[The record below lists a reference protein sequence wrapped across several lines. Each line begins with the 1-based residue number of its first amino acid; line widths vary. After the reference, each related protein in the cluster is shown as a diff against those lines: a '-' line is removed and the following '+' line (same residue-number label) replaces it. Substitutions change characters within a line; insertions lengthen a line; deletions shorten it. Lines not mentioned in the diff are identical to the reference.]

1 MPRPIISLLI
11 FLVQNQHLFFFFIN
25 VKNELT
31 KMLVFLSC
39 GIYFELLGFKKEHL
53 KLELASTGHITISGE
68 RIVNENKCMYFEQT
82 FALPENSDMDN
93 ISGKF
98 DGDFLHV
105 TVPRK
110 SVVEENKQQESG
122 NENYANSIG
131 ETSVQEEP
139 NNRSENQSKHEGH
152 GYLHEQRCDNEAKGE
167 MISKETFHV
176 AIFPKEMI
184 RKWEQEDGPL
194 EMAMKFLKKNKG
206 VVLSVVI
213 AFSIGVLVCRTFE
226 SSGE

>member
-1 MPRPIISLLI
+1 MANLGDLRRSGNRIAEKFVPASDWT
-11 FLVQNQHLFFFFIN
+11 QDANANYLF
-25 VKNELT
+25 VDLP
-31 KMLVFLSC
+31 
-39 GIYFELLGFKKEHL
+39 GFKKEQL
-53 KLELASTGHITISGE
+53 RLEIASTGHHITISGE
-68 RIVNENKCMYFEQT
+68 RIVNENKCMYFQQT

-122 NENYANSIG
+122 NENYTNSIG

-139 NNRSENQSKHEGH
+139 NNHGENQSKHEEEH
-152 GYLHEQRCDNEAKGE
+152 GDLHEQRWDNEAKGE
-167 MISKETFHV
+167 MISKETCRV
-176 AIFPKEMI
+176 ASFPKEMM
-184 RKWEQEDGPL
+184 RKWEQEDSPL

-206 VVLSVVI
+206 VVLSIVI
-213 AFSIGVLVCRTFE
+213 AFSIGVLVRRMFE

>member
-1 MPRPIISLLI
+1 M
-11 FLVQNQHLFFFFIN
+11 ND
-25 VKNELT
+25 
-31 KMLVFLSC
+31 
-39 GIYFELLGFKKEHL
+39 
-53 KLELASTGHITISGE
+53 
-68 RIVNENKCMYFEQT
+68 KCIYFEQT
-82 FALPENSDMDN
+82 FQLPENSDMDN

-105 TVPRK
+105 TVPKK
-110 SVVEENKQQESG
+110 SLVEENKQQESHG

-139 NNRSENQSKHEGH
+139 NNQSKHEEGH
-152 GYLHEQRCDNEAKGE
+152 GNLHQQLCDDDEAKGK
-167 MISKETFHV
+167 MVGKEACRV
-176 AIFPKEMI
+176 ASFPKDTI
-184 RKWEQEDGPL
+184 RKWEQEEGSL
-194 EMAMKFLKKNKG
+194 EMAMKFLKNNKG